1 MVTNYQL
8 TDEESKFLD
17 ILSDGRKKTYV
28 HIVKGFGMPL
38 TPMAPTFTNRIAKRL
53 RKLGLVKPAGLLRD
67 GYRITPKGLAAL
79 QQDANR

>member
-1 MVTNYQL
+1 MEL
-8 TDEESKFLD
+8 TDEEFRFLE

-28 HIVKGFGMPL
+28 HIVKGFGMAL

-53 RKLGLVKPAGLLRD
+53 RKLGLVKSAGLLRD

-79 QQDANR
+79 RQDGS